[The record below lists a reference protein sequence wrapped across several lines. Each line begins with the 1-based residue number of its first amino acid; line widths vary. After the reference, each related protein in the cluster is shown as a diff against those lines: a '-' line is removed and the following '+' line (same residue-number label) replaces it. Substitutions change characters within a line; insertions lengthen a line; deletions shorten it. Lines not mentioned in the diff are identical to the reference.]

1 MPKTKD
7 EFVKIMKDFVRD
19 ILTTFPEYTDI
30 LNENLRKI
38 VLNKA
43 SEIEI
48 QTLYDYC
55 SKTYLPQFFDIL
67 YKNKDIFNDP
77 SANTFFLPDI
87 NFSLLWNENI
97 GDRTREIIWKYL
109 QLILFSIVGS
119 QKDSASFGE
128 TAKFFEAIDENEFR
142 TKLEETIGEMSD
154 FFDSSGQGQDFN
166 LDSSNINIDD
176 LPDAEE
182 LHNHISGL
190 LDGQLGMLAKEIAE
204 ETANEMNLDLENVS
218 TVGDVFQKLFKDPGK
233 LMNIVKKVGK
243 KLDDKMK
250 SGEIKESDLMKEA
263 SDLMSKMNKM
273 PGMKN
278 MHSMFNNLG
287 NMKGG
292 RLNTNAMQAQ
302 LKRNMRQALQ
312 KERLQEKLK
321 RRREQKAQNEK
332 KINTP
337 EKQEAYERSWAQH
350 SKELVEKT
358 PRIIKNKKKKKRRRN
373 KNKNKNKKK
382 GDNIK

>member
-1 MPKTKD
+1 MSEIND
-7 EFVKIMKDFVRD
+7 EFIKIVKDFVKD

-43 SEIEI
+43 SETEI
-48 QTLYDYC
+48 QTLYNYC
-55 SKTYLPQFFDIL
+55 SETYLPRFFDIL
-67 YKNKDIFNDP
+67 YKNDEIFTDA
-77 SANTFFLPDI
+77 SANTFFLPEI
-87 NFSLLWNENI
+87 NFSLLWEENI

-154 FFDSSGQGQDFN
+154 FFDSSGHDFN
-166 LDSSNINIDD
+166 IDSSNINIDD

-204 ETANEMNLDLENVS
+204 ETANEMNLDLDNVS

-233 LMNIVKKVGK
+233 LMNIVKKVGN

-250 SGEIKESDLMKEA
+250 SGELKESDLMKEA
-263 SDLMSKMNKM
+263 SDLMNKMNKM

-321 RRREQKAQNEK
+321 RRREQKAQNIK
-332 KINTP
+332 KTSTP
-337 EKQEAYERSWAQH
+337 EQKEAYERSWAQH

-358 PRIIKNKKKKKRRRN
+358 PRIIKNKKKKKRR
-373 KNKNKNKKK
+373 KNKNKKK
-382 GDNIK
+382 KDNIK

>member
-1 MPKTKD
+1 MSETKE
-7 EFVKIMKDFVRD
+7 EFVKIVKDFVKD

-30 LNENLRKI
+30 LNEGLRKI

-43 SEIEI
+43 SKMEI
-48 QTLYDYC
+48 QILYDYC
-55 SKTYLPQFFDIL
+55 SETYLPRFFDIL
-67 YKNKDIFNDP
+67 YKNEEIFNDS
-77 SANTFFLPDI
+77 SANTLFLPDI
-87 NFSLLWNENI
+87 NFSLLWKENI

-142 TKLEETIGEMSD
+142 KKLEETIGEMSD
-154 FFDSSGQGQDFN
+154 FFDSSGHDFN

-204 ETANEMNLDLENVS
+204 ETANEMNLDLDNVS

-233 LMNIVKKVGK
+233 LMNIVKKVGQ

-250 SGEIKESDLMKEA
+250 SGELKESDLMKEA

-278 MHSMFNNLG
+278 MHNMFNNLG

-312 KERLQEKLK
+312 KERLQEKLR

-332 KINTP
+332 KTSTP
-337 EKQEAYERSWAQH
+337 EQKEAYERSWAQH

-358 PRIIKNKKKKKRRRN
+358 PRVVKNKKKKKRR

-382 GDNIK
+382 RDNIK